1 MSTVPRFALPV
12 VALALAACAGGSS
25 NVSAQSPAPAQNAA
39 PGAASAA
46 GPILGP
52 FASQPVIL
60 LPTQF
65 VVGGDSLGWAVAAG
79 SPGEYL
85 KAIDDEIVFA
95 LQQRRTA
102 RQWILPAA
110 LARKLR
116 NNVTYAPADIYDI
129 GAGPLRDPKLKT
141 DEPLADPMASNLRS
155 MIALTEA
162 RYVLVPIEI
171 SFAGPKNAGRAM
183 LKLALVDAR
192 SARLVWIG
200 VVASDPSPAFSPAI
214 AAGLASRIADLVAA
228 P

>member
-1 MSTVPRFALPV
+1 MSRSVVPVAALLV
-12 VALALAACAGGSS
+12 LAACAGSS
-25 NVSAQSPAPAQNAA
+25 APVTAQSPAPTPA
-39 PGAASAA
+39 PTTTAGTVPAT
-46 GPILGP
+46 GPILAP

-65 VVGGDSLGWAVAAG
+65 LAGGDSLGWAAKAG
-79 SPGEYL
+79 AVGEYL
-85 KAIDDEIVFA
+85 KGVDDEIAFA

-102 RQWILPAA
+102 RQWILPMA

-141 DEPLADPMASNLRS
+141 DEPLADPIASNLRS

-162 RYVLVPIEI
+162 RYVLVPIEL
-171 SFAGPKNAGRAM
+171 SFAGPKTAGRAT
-183 LKLALVDAR
+183 LKLALIDAR

-200 VVASDPSPAFSPAI
+200 AVASDPSPSFSPAL
-214 AAGLASRIADLVAA
+214 AAGLGSRIADLVAA